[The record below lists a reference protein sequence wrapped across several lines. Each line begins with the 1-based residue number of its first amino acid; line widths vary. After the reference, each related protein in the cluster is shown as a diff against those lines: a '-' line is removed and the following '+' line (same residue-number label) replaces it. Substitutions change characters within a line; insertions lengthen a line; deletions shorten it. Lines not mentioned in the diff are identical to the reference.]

1 MILDRQCGISVV
13 YLKKYREQISGST
26 LIIVYATLE
35 KTDHQWVSAFS
46 PIKWGYDLKQRY

>member
-1 MILDRQCGISVV
+1 MKMGIEHILVFKLMILDRQCGISVV

-35 KTDHQWVSAFS
+35 KTDHQ
-46 PIKWGYDLKQRY
+46 